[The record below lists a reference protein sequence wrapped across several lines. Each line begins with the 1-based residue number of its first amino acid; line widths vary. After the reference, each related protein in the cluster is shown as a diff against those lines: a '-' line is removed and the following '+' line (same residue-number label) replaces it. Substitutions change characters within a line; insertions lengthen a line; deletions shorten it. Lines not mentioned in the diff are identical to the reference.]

1 MDFGKNLQY
10 LRRLSKNL
18 TQEDLAEKLN
28 VSRQTVS
35 KWETGEALPEMDKAL
50 ELCKIFNCS
59 LDNLFRDVM
68 PVSDKMYSNLRLEKV
83 KAFRYIM
90 YTVLSSCPEDD
101 ALNRIF
107 NYAKKF
113 GIENP
118 KVIGW
123 DFPFLSQEQINVYH
137 MHGYTAALILPD
149 EIKIECQ
156 ELPIYQQEEH
166 NYAAIHIE
174 HPFDS
179 PFSTIPGAYRTLN
192 DFMKVNGWEHED
204 KNIIPCFETAGETMD
219 VYIAC
224 K

>member
-90 YTVLSSCPEDD
+90 HTVLSSCPEDD

-123 DFPFLSQEQINVYH
+123 DFDIC
-137 MHGYTAALILPD
+137 TAVSWPEVIVWLL
-149 EIKIECQ
+149 
-156 ELPIYQQEEH
+156 
-166 NYAAIHIE
+166 
-174 HPFDS
+174 
-179 PFSTIPGAYRTLN
+179 
-192 DFMKVNGWEHED
+192 
-204 KNIIPCFETAGETMD
+204 
-219 VYIAC
+219 
-224 K
+224 